1 MRVKIGYTVE
11 LEEIE
16 NEVREIMHKALLHL
30 EHALEEAT
38 TATGSLDTGD
48 AKIRDIIHSLEITRI
63 KLSKTDMIISDC
75 QDILKGYVQ
84 ILEKSMEEEQDEET

>member
-16 NEVREIMHKALLHL
+16 NEVKEIMHKALLHL
-30 EHALEEAT
+30 EQSLEQAT
-38 TATGSLDTGD
+38 TAAASLDTGD
-48 AKIRDIIHSLEITRI
+48 AKIRDAIHSLERSRI
-63 KLSKTDMIISDC
+63 KMSKADMIISDC

-84 ILEKSMEEEQDEET
+84 ILEKSMEEGENEET